1 MGLLI
6 KNFEIYQGV
15 KADQTKI
22 SGLLLPLPI
31 PSQPW
36 TQISMDFIKGLP
48 PSHGFNSLR
57 VIVDKLTKYGHFT
70 PITHPAQPRL

>member
-22 SGLLLPLPI
+22 SGLLPPLPI

-36 TQISMDFIKGLP
+36 TQILMDFIKGLP
-48 PSHGFNSLR
+48 PSHGFNSLW